1 MTFFL
6 LICAYGA
13 TSWGLFIVALTDYP
27 VRAFLLI
34 AVNLVFM
41 AFASAVLIYA
51 DRTDR
56 KPSKP
61 RNFFVDLMEAVE
73 EKEKKKQEK
82 RREVYSKM
90 EIYDRI
96 AIKNEMEYDSLMKYL
111 EDQGRLM
118 RDGSKPT
125 EIPYSFFLEYPKAYE
140 VVITNDGIVFAF
152 WTGVGCIAEYN
163 QMYDKIP
170 LVSLIEYFNKKDV
183 KNFSEKPA
191 KKVVSEET
199 RRKLSEAAK
208 RREAK
213 KRENLGK

>member
-1 MTFFL
+1 M
-6 LICAYGA
+6 ICAYGA
-13 TSWGLFIVALTDYP
+13 TSFGLFIVALTDYP
-27 VRAFLLI
+27 VRAILI

-41 AFASAVLIYA
+41 AFASFVLIKI
-51 DRTDR
+51 DRLDR

-125 EIPYSFFLEYPKAYE
+125 KHSFEYFIEDPKASE

-152 WTGVGCIAEYN
+152 
-163 QMYDKIP
+163 
-170 LVSLIEYFNKKDV
+170 
-183 KNFSEKPA
+183 
-191 KKVVSEET
+191 
-199 RRKLSEAAK
+199 
-208 RREAK
+208 
-213 KRENLGK
+213 